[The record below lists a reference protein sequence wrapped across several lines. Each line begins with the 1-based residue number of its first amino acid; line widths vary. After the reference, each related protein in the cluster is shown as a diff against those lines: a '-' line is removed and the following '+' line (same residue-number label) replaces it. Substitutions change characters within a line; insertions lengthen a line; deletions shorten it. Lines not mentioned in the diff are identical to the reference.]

1 MSTFKKATLAT
12 LVGAAALATAGAANA
27 AVMVGGENGWEVSFD
42 GNVNQFYV
50 YSDVDGVN
58 SAGNSDFLMGAPDT
72 ETSRLRNGLLPAFFS
87 FNVKAPTT
95 NGLDM
100 GARISFAPNTN
111 ANATKNSF
119 YANGNGLQ
127 GAGIDLRE
135 VFFTVDGNFG
145 QVLMGRTLSLF
156 QGKAILNDQTLFGV
170 GAQGNNIGGGTTLGR
185 IGYGYTY
192 PNFNSQIRWTS
203 PDLSGFKI
211 ALGAFDPSTV
221 NDTYNV
227 VEAPRWEGELSWAN
241 DMFGAWA
248 SFMQQDVDSSV
259 AGVSD
264 LDINGYNIGGNLN
277 IGGFGAMASWYDG
290 EGIGSVLTFTDL
302 GDVVDA
308 AGNELDADGY
318 IIQGSYTFAGATKV
332 AVSYGESAVD
342 NGATGLSA
350 DLDSRSATVVG
361 LYHDVNANLKLVAEY
376 SKLET
381 EWHNNGGDQEADIF
395 ALGGFFFW

>member
-1 MSTFKKATLAT
+1 MSTFKKSTLAS
-12 LVGAAALATAGAANA
+12 LVGAAALVTAGAANA

-50 YSDVDGVN
+50 YTDVDGPT
-58 SAGNSDFLMGAPDT
+58 ADGKSDFLMGTPD
-72 ETSRLRNGLLPAFFS
+72 EKTSRLRNGLLPAFFS

-100 GARISFAPNTN
+100 GARISFAPTTN
-111 ANATKNSF
+111 SASAKNQFHS
-119 YANGNGLQ
+119 NGNGLA
-127 GAGIDLRE
+127 GSGIDLRE

-170 GAQGNNIGGGTTLGR
+170 GASGAPTGGGTTLGR

-203 PDLSGFKI
+203 PDLSGFKV
-211 ALGAFDPSTV
+211 ALAAFDPSTI
-221 NDTYNV
+221 DGLGMNV
-227 VEAPRWEGELSWAN
+227 VDSPRWEGEVSWAN
-241 DMFGAWA
+241 DMFQVWA
-248 SFMQQDVDSSV
+248 SYMQQDVESS
-259 AGVSD
+259 AGGDVD
-264 LDINGYNIGGNLN
+264 VNGYNVGGTFNMA
-277 IGGFGAMASWYDG
+277 GFGVMASYYDG
-290 EGIGSVLTFTDL
+290 EALGSALTFTDL
-302 GDVVDA
+302 GDIVDA
-308 AGNELDADGY
+308 NGDELDSDGY
-318 IIQGSYTFAGATKV
+318 IVQGSYTFAGATKL
-332 AVSYGESAVD
+332 AVSYGESSIE
-342 NGATGLSA
+342 NGGTGLSA

-381 EWHNNGGDQEADIF
+381 EWHNGGDQEADVF
-395 ALGGFFFW
+395 GLGGFFFW